1 MALRKQGSSSGK
13 GAPSRARAK
22 PGKIKTSGL
31 INQSPPLTIDD
42 HRIRLISVL
51 ERRVLNERTSELR
64 DYFALVCSQ
73 MHSLSIS
80 GAEEALSATI
90 EEDLEQLA
98 LLFAHYDLDS
108 DGVLSREEFAAL
120 MHLVAEKDSG
130 GTPYSGEHIDRLF
143 GDFDVDAN
151 QVIDFNELL
160 LLHNGRRMDA

>member
-1 MALRKQGSSSGK
+1 MRKQPSCNAK
-13 GAPSRARAK
+13 GVMTFAPRAK
-22 PGKIKTSGL
+22 PGKGKLSAKL
-31 INQSPPLTIDD
+31 SNQSPPLTIDD
-42 HRIRLISVL
+42 HRRRLISVL
-51 ERRVLNERTSELR
+51 ERRVLNDRTSELR

-80 GAEEALSATI
+80 GAEEALSATM

-120 MHLVAEKDSG
+120 MQLIAEKDSG
-130 GTPYSGEHIDRLF
+130 GALYGDEHVDRLF
-143 GDFDVDAN
+143 RDFDVDAN
-151 QVIDFNELL
+151 HVIDFNELL